1 MQRMSLKLLLKSLLA
16 AALVFSGAITAMALM
31 LNQLELRV
39 EAAQSRRY
47 ESYLLADEL
56 RQSSDDL
63 TRFARMYVATGED
76 RYLRYYWNILDIRN
90 GKIPRPQGYE
100 GVYWDLVVGRLIPEP
115 APDKSA
121 GVSLEARLLRAGIT
135 VDEFSK
141 LKEAQN
147 LSNEL
152 ARLETVAINAIKGR
166 FDDGTGAFEKEGKPD
181 AILANKILNDERYN
195 NYKSRI
201 MQPIGEFL
209 AMVDIRTTSR
219 LESLNQRSK
228 QLLVGIICVSL
239 GFLFVI
245 GGFVWI
251 LLRHVHARSAG
262 LMQAVSEISAGNLD
276 ARTDISGNDEIGIL
290 GRAIDAMAG
299 NLKTAIDHANKKAEE
314 AEDQAVKLNEERFRS
329 EKLLN
334 NILPT
339 LIADRLRNG
348 ESMIAETFPEVTVL
362 FADIVGFTE
371 LSARLGPRE
380 IVNMLNDVF
389 GRFDKLV
396 VEYGLEKI
404 KTIGDCYMVV
414 GGIPERDPLHCQKVA
429 DFAIAALQ
437 SFDDYAADFA
447 QPLSIRVGMHTG
459 TVVAGVV
466 GTQKF
471 AYDLWGDVVNIA
483 SRFESSGKPNRIHV
497 SESVRIRLADDFIF
511 EGGEDV
517 NLKGKGNMKSWFIIG
532 RKDGMNVIQLK
543 ALPTA

>member
-1 MQRMSLKLLLKSLLA
+1 MKLKSLLKILLA
-16 AALVFSGAITAMALM
+16 VTLLFSGSITIMSLM
-31 LNQLELRV
+31 LNQLEQSV
-39 EAAQSRRY
+39 EDAQKRRY

-76 RYLRYYWNILDIRN
+76 RYLQFYWNILDIRN
-90 GKIPRPQGYE
+90 GMITRPEGYE
-100 GVYWDLVVGRLIPEP
+100 SVYWDLVVGGIIPSPSAEK
-115 APDKSA
+115 KS
-121 GVSLEARLLRAGIT
+121 GSSLEARLLQAGIT

-147 LSNEL
+147 ISNEL

-166 FDDGTGAFEKEGKPD
+166 FDDGTGSFQREGEAD
-181 AILANKILNDERYN
+181 AVMANKILNDERYN
-195 NYKSRI
+195 KYKSRI

-209 AMVDIRTTSR
+209 SMVNTRTTFQ
-219 LESLNQRSK
+219 LEDLNQRS
-228 QLLVGIICVSL
+228 QQFLFGIIVFSATFLVAMCSL
-239 GFLFVI
+239 AWIIQRNFL
-245 GGFVWI
+245 
-251 LLRHVHARSAG
+251 HRSSI
-262 LMQAVSEISAGNLD
+262 LMQAVSEISSGNLD
-276 ARTDISGNDEIGIL
+276 IRANVTGDDEIGIL
-290 GRAIDAMAG
+290 GLAIDAMSE
-299 NLKTAIDHANKKAEE
+299 NLKTALDQANKKAEE
-314 AEDQAVKLNEERFRS
+314 ARDQAIKLNEERQHS

-339 LIADRLRNG
+339 LIADRLRKG
-348 ESMIAETFPEVTVL
+348 ESMIADTYPEVTVL

-396 VEYGLEKI
+396 VEHGLEKI

-437 SFDDYAADFA
+437 TFDNYAADFT

-497 SESVRIRLADDFIF
+497 SDSVRIRLFDDFEF
-511 EGGEDV
+511 DGGDEV
-517 NLKGKGNMKSWFIIG
+517 NLKGKGIMKSWFIIG
-532 RKDGMNVIQLK
+532 RKERK
-543 ALPTA
+543 

>member
-1 MQRMSLKLLLKSLLA
+1 MSLKLVLKSLLA
-16 AALVFSGAITAMALM
+16 AALAFSGAITAMALM
-31 LNQLELRV
+31 LNQLEFMV
-39 EAAQSRRY
+39 EAAQRQRY

-90 GKIPRPQGYE
+90 GRISRPEGYE

-181 AILANKILNDERYN
+181 ADLANKILNDERYN

-209 AMVDIRTTSR
+209 AMVNIRTTTR
-219 LESLNQRSK
+219 LDALNQKSK
-228 QLLVGIICVSL
+228 QVLVGIIGLSFV
-239 GFLFVI
+239 FLILI
-245 GGFVWI
+245 GVFVWL
-251 LLRHVHARSAG
+251 LLRNVLKRSAG
-262 LMQAVSEISAGNLD
+262 LMQAVSEISAGNLE

-314 AEDQAVKLNEERFRS
+314 AEDQAVKLSEERFRS

-339 LIADRLRNG
+339 LIADRLRKG

-396 VEYGLEKI
+396 VEHGLEKI

-437 SFDDYAADFA
+437 SFDDYASDFA

-471 AYDLWGDVVNIA
+471 AYDLWGDVVNVA

-497 SESVRIRLADDFIF
+497 SDSVRIRLADDFIF
-511 EGGEDV
+511 ESGEDV
-517 NLKGKGNMKSWFIIG
+517 NLKGKGIMKSWFILG
-532 RKDGMNVIQLK
+532 RKDGGNVIQLK
-543 ALPTA
+543 ALPTG

>member
-1 MQRMSLKLLLKSLLA
+1 MNLKRLLQILLA
-16 AALVFSGAITAMALM
+16 VTLTFAVAVAAMALR
-31 LNQLELRV
+31 LNKLEQSV
-39 EAAQSRRY
+39 EDAQKNRY
-47 ESYLLADEL
+47 NSYVLADEL

-76 RYLRYYWNILDIRN
+76 RYLHYYWDILDIRN
-90 GKIPRPQGYE
+90 GKIQRPEGYE

-115 APDKSA
+115 SA
-121 GVSLEARLLRAGIT
+121 EKKAAVSLEARLLQAGIT

-152 ARLETVAINAIKGR
+152 ARLESVAINAIKGR
-166 FDDGTGAFEKEGKPD
+166 FDDGTGAFQKEGKPD
-181 AILANKILNDERYN
+181 ASLAIRILNDERYN

-209 AMVDIRTTSR
+209 SMVNLRTTSQ
-219 LESLNQRSK
+219 LEEFNRMSK
-228 QLLVGIICVSL
+228 QILAWIIGLS
-239 GFLFVI
+239 GAFFVTMCI
-245 GGFVWI
+245 FVWL
-251 LLRHVHARSAG
+251 LLRNVLGRSAN
-262 LMQAVSEISAGNLD
+262 LMKAVNDISAGNLD
-276 ARTDISGNDEIGIL
+276 ARTDVSGNDEIGVL
-290 GRAIDAMAG
+290 GRAIDSMADS
-299 NLKTAIDHANKKAEE
+299 LRAAIDRANTKAEE
-314 AEDQAVKLNEERFRS
+314 AEEQAVKLSEERHHS

-339 LIADRLRNG
+339 LIADRLRKG

-396 VEYGLEKI
+396 VEHGLEKI

-414 GGIPERDPLHCQKVA
+414 GGVPERDPLHCQKVA
-429 DFAIAALQ
+429 DFAIAALDT
-437 SFDDYAADFA
+437 FDEYAADFA

-497 SESVRIRLADDFIF
+497 SDSVRVRLADDFDF
-511 EGGEDV
+511 EGGGEI

-532 RKDGMNVIQLK
+532 RKEGGKVLQLK
-543 ALPTA
+543 TLPAS

>member
-1 MQRMSLKLLLKSLLA
+1 MRLKRLLQFLLTGTLA
-16 AALVFSGAITAMALM
+16 FAGAITAMAIM
-31 LNQLELRV
+31 LSQIEQKV
-39 EAAQSRRY
+39 EEAQKSRY
-47 ESYLLADEL
+47 DSYLLADEL

-63 TRFARMYVATGED
+63 TRFARMYVATGEE
-76 RYLRYYWNILDIRN
+76 RYLRYYWDILDIRN
-90 GKIPRPQGYE
+90 GRIPRPQGYE
-100 GVYWDLVVGRLIPEP
+100 GVYWDLVVGKIIPEP
-115 APDKSA
+115 LAEKKTGDA
-121 GVSLEARLLRAGIT
+121 LEARLLRAGIT

-152 ARLETVAINAIKGR
+152 ARLEMVGLNAIKGR
-166 FDDGTGAFEKEGKPD
+166 FDDGTGSFQKEGEPD
-181 AILANKILNDERYN
+181 PVLANKVLNDARYN
-195 NYKSRI
+195 DYKSRI

-209 AMVDIRTTSR
+209 SMVDRRTTSR
-219 LESLNQRSK
+219 LDNLNRQS
-228 QLLVGIICVSL
+228 QDLLLGIISL
-239 GFLFVI
+239 ASLFLAI
-245 GGFVWI
+245 MCLMAW
-251 LLRHVHARSAG
+251 LLFRNVVKRSAV
-262 LMQAVSEISAGNLD
+262 LMGAVQEISAGNLE
-276 ARTDISGNDEIGIL
+276 ARTNIDGADEIGVL
-290 GRAIDAMAG
+290 GEAIDAMATS
-299 NLKTAIDHANKKAEE
+299 LKDAIDRANSKADE
-314 AEDQAVKLNEERFRS
+314 AQEHAVKLSEERHHS

-334 NILPT
+334 NILPA
-339 LIADRLRNG
+339 LIADRLRKG

-389 GRFDKLV
+389 GRFDRLV
-396 VEYGLEKI
+396 VEHGLEKI

-429 DFAIAALQ
+429 DFAIAALHA
-437 SFDDYAADFA
+437 FDEYAAEFT

-497 SESVRIRLADDFIF
+497 SDTVRVRLADDFSF
-511 EGGEDV
+511 EEGEDV
-517 NLKGKGNMKSWFIIG
+517 NLKGKGVMKSWFMLG
-532 RKDGMNVIQLK
+532 RKDGSNIVQLK
-543 ALPTA
+543 ALPGN

>member
-1 MQRMSLKLLLKSLLA
+1 M
-16 AALVFSGAITAMALM
+16 AIM
-31 LNQLELRV
+31 LNQLEFRV

-76 RYLRYYWNILDIRN
+76 RYLRYYWSILDIRN
-90 GKIPRPQGYE
+90 GRILRPEGYE
-100 GVYWDLVVGRLIPEP
+100 GVYWDLVVGRIIPEP
-115 APDKSA
+115 APDKRA
-121 GVSLEARLLRAGIT
+121 GVALEARLLRAGIT

-166 FDDGTGAFEKEGKPD
+166 FDDGTGAFEKEGEPD
-181 AILANKILNDERYN
+181 TILANKILNDERYN

-209 AMVDIRTTSR
+209 TMVNIRTTSQ
-219 LESLNQRSK
+219 LENLNQNSK
-228 QLLVGIICVSL
+228 QLLLGIIGVSL
-239 GFLFVI
+239 AFLVLI
-245 GGFVWI
+245 GVFVWM
-251 LLRHVHARSAG
+251 LLRNVLGRSAG
-262 LMQAVSEISAGNLD
+262 LMQAVSEISAGNLE

-299 NLKTAIDHANKKAEE
+299 NLKAAIDHANKKAEE
-314 AEDQAVKLNEERFRS
+314 AEDQAVKLSEERYRS

-339 LIADRLRNG
+339 LIADRLRKG

-396 VEYGLEKI
+396 LEHGLEKI

-497 SESVRIRLADDFIF
+497 SDSVRIRLADDFIF
-511 EGGEDV
+511 ESGEDV
-517 NLKGKGNMKSWFIIG
+517 NLKGKGVMKSWFIVG
-532 RKDGMNVIQLK
+532 RKDGADVIQYK
-543 ALPTA
+543 VLPAI

>member
-1 MQRMSLKLLLKSLLA
+1 MKLKRLLQILLA
-16 AALVFSGAITAMALM
+16 VTLAFAVAVAAMALR
-31 LNQLELRV
+31 LNKLEQSV
-39 EAAQSRRY
+39 ENAQKNRY
-47 ESYLLADEL
+47 NSYMLADEL

-76 RYLRYYWNILDIRN
+76 RYLHYYWNILDIRN
-90 GKIPRPQGYE
+90 GKIQRPEGYE

-115 APDKSA
+115 AAEKKA
-121 GVSLEARLLRAGIT
+121 AVSLEARLLQAGIT

-152 ARLETVAINAIKGR
+152 ARLESVAINAIKGR
-166 FDDGTGAFEKEGKPD
+166 FDDGTGAFQKEGKPD
-181 AILANKILNDERYN
+181 ASLAIRILNDERYN

-209 AMVDIRTTSR
+209 SMVNLRTTSQ
-219 LESLNQRSK
+219 LEEFNRMSK
-228 QLLVGIICVSL
+228 QILAWIIGLS
-239 GFLFVI
+239 GAFFVTMCI
-245 GGFVWI
+245 FVWL
-251 LLRHVHARSAG
+251 LLRNVLGRSAN
-262 LMQAVSEISAGNLD
+262 LMKAVKDISAGNLD
-276 ARTDISGNDEIGIL
+276 ARTDVSGNDEIGVL
-290 GRAIDAMAG
+290 GRAIDTMADS
-299 NLKTAIDHANKKAEE
+299 LRTAIDHANTKAEE
-314 AEDQAVKLNEERFRS
+314 AEEQAVKLSEERHHS

-339 LIADRLRNG
+339 LIADRLRKG

-396 VEYGLEKI
+396 VEHGLEKI

-414 GGIPERDPLHCQKVA
+414 GGVPERDPLHCQKVA
-429 DFAIAALQ
+429 DFAIAALDT
-437 SFDDYAADFA
+437 FADYAADFA

-497 SESVRIRLADDFIF
+497 SDSVRVRLADDFDF
-511 EGGEDV
+511 EGGGEI

-532 RKDGMNVIQLK
+532 RKEGRKVLQLK
-543 ALPTA
+543 TLTAS

>member
-1 MQRMSLKLLLKSLLA
+1 MKRLLQFQLA
-16 AALVFSGAITAMALM
+16 GTLAFAGIITAIAFM
-31 LNQLELRV
+31 LNQFERRV
-39 EAAQSRRY
+39 EDAQRQRY
-47 ESYLLADEL
+47 DTYLLADEL

-63 TRFARMYVATGED
+63 TRFARMYVATADD

-90 GKIPRPQGYE
+90 GKIPRPEGYE
-100 GVYWDLVVGRLIPEP
+100 GVYWDLVVGNAIPEP
-115 APDKSA
+115 LAEKKG
-121 GVSLEARLLRAGIT
+121 GVSLEARLLQAGMT

-152 ARLETVAINAIKGR
+152 ARLETVAMNAIRGQ
-166 FDDGTGAFEKEGKPD
+166 FDDGTGSFQKQGD
-181 AILANKILNDERYN
+181 ADPVLANKILNDDRYN
-195 NYKSRI
+195 NYKTRI

-209 AMVDIRTTSR
+209 SMVDRRTTAQ
-219 LESLNQRSK
+219 LEELNRKSQE
-228 QLLVGIICVSL
+228 LLVGITGLSAAFFALMCLMVWLLSRNVL
-239 GFLFVI
+239 G
-245 GGFVWI
+245 
-251 LLRHVHARSAG
+251 RSAA
-262 LMQAVSEISAGNLD
+262 LMQAVHEISAGNLD
-276 ARTDISGNDEIGIL
+276 ARTDVSGKDEIGVL
-290 GRAIDAMAG
+290 GSAIDAMAN
-299 NLKTAIDHANKKAEE
+299 NLKAAIDRANNKAEE
-314 AEDQAVKLNEERFRS
+314 AREQAVKLSEERHHS

-334 NILPT
+334 NILPG
-339 LIADRLRNG
+339 LIADRLRKG

-414 GGIPERDPLHCQKVA
+414 GGVPARDPLHCQKAA
-429 DFAIAALQ
+429 DFAIAALHA
-437 SFDDYAADFA
+437 FEDYASDFA
-447 QPLSIRVGMHTG
+447 QPLSIRIGMHTG

-471 AYDLWGDVVNIA
+471 AYDLWGDVVNVA

-497 SESVRIRLADDFIF
+497 SDSVRFRLADDFAF
-511 EGGEDV
+511 EEGEDMH
-517 NLKGKGNMKSWFIIG
+517 LKGKGVMKSWFMLG
-532 RKDGMNVIQLK
+532 RKDGRNVVQLK
-543 ALPTA
+543 TLPAS

>member
-1 MQRMSLKLLLKSLLA
+1 
-16 AALVFSGAITAMALM
+16 MAFM
-31 LNQLELRV
+31 LNQLEVRV
-39 EAAQSRRY
+39 EAAQGRRY

-90 GKIPRPQGYE
+90 GRIARPEGYE
-100 GVYWDLVVGRLIPEP
+100 GVYWDLVVGRIIPEP
-115 APDKSA
+115 APDKRT

-166 FDDGTGAFEKEGKPD
+166 FDDGTGAFEKVGEPD
-181 AILANKILNDERYN
+181 AVLANKILNDERYN

-209 AMVDIRTTSR
+209 SMVNIRTTSQ

-228 QLLVGIICVSL
+228 QLLIGIIGVSL
-239 GFLFVI
+239 AFLILI
-245 GGFVWI
+245 GVFVWM
-251 LLRHVHARSAG
+251 LLRNVLARSAG
-262 LMQAVSEISAGNLD
+262 LMQAVGEISAGNLE

-314 AEDQAVKLNEERFRS
+314 AEDQAVKLSEERFRS

-339 LIADRLRNG
+339 LIADRLRKG

-396 VEYGLEKI
+396 VEHGLEKI

-497 SESVRIRLADDFIF
+497 SDSVRIRLADDFIF
-511 EGGEDV
+511 EDGEDV
-517 NLKGKGNMKSWFIIG
+517 NLKGKGIMKSWFIVG
-532 RKDGMNVIQLK
+532 RKDGANIIQLK
-543 ALPTA
+543 SLPAG